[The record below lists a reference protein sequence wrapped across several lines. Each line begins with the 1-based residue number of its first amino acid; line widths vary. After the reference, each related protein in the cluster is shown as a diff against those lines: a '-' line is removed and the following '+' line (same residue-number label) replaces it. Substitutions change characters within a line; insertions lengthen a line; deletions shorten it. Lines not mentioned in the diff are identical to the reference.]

1 MPVARAEDFVWLLGL
16 GLLCNCFSHL
26 LSSILVPSLA
36 TVEAT
41 LIAGEE
47 EEAMEIVR
55 EGMAPAVRSHSMFF
69 HLHLKLCSRV
79 LNTY

>member
-47 EEAMEIVR
+47 EEAMEIAR
-55 EGMAPAVRSHSMFF
+55 EGMAPAVR
-69 HLHLKLCSRV
+69 LILCFTFTSQA
-79 LNTY
+79 LL